1 MLQDPVGE
9 MTEIDIDNSQI
20 GGVSFFGKKRNPDP
34 PPRPS
39 TDIGDTKEKLIDEI
53 KKLNIDN
60 ASIILNINKINILS
74 GDDNTSKFFYILDKG
89 IRPLFQRDNNIELLE
104 NKIIDN
110 ILKDLYLLESSS
122 DATDTPKVLIKKL
135 LGDKIDKYKELNIK
149 KYLFLLLEPGLLNDK
164 DNIKAIFDQF
174 KEIKF
179 SYKGEGEDT
188 KLGDDNRKQ
197 INSFEGYIV
206 EGEGEDI
213 KYKKFLFLFLKII
226 KEIIEGE
233 LKYDTAA
240 AAAADA
246 DAGSNAK
253 SLLKDLYDTFD
264 DINLQEENLDE
275 NIKNIKVTYAI
286 IKNLLDDNTNNTNK
300 IDDIIRKIN
309 ILNKIET
316 YKNIGYYIN
325 FNGFTVEGDDNRKN
339 FIKVLIFLLYNID
352 EKNNNFKIDET
363 SFATIFDSNN
373 KDGDI
378 QTDNMENILEKV
390 IEKINVEYKAQQDQL
405 SPQEPEETSQPEET
419 PESEPETSEQTGS
432 QSFGGK
438 KTRTQKSRRKLSKN
452 KTR

>member
-34 PPRPS
+34 PPRPL
-39 TDIGDTKEKLIDEI
+39 TDIEDTKEKLIDEI

-89 IRPLFQRDNNIELLE
+89 IRPLLQRDNNIELLE

-122 DATDTPKVLIKKL
+122 DATDTLKVLIKKL

-246 DAGSNAK
+246 DAGSNAN

-264 DINLQEENLDE
+264 DINPEDQNLDE
-275 NIKNIKVTYAI
+275 NIKKIKGTYAI

-309 ILNKIET
+309 ILNEIEK

-325 FNGFTVEGDDNRKN
+325 FNGFTVEGNDNKKN

-352 EKNNNFKIDET
+352 KKNNNFEKDKT
-363 SFATIFDSNN
+363 SFANIFDSNN
-373 KDGDI
+373 KDTDI
-378 QTDNMENILEKV
+378 QTDDETQPANMVDNIVKDA
-390 IEKINVEYKAQQDQL
+390 IQKIDDKYQTQQEQP
-405 SPQEPEETSQPEET
+405 SPQEPDEASQPEET
-419 PESEPETSEQTGS
+419 PQHTDGPGY
-432 QSFGGK
+432 GGK